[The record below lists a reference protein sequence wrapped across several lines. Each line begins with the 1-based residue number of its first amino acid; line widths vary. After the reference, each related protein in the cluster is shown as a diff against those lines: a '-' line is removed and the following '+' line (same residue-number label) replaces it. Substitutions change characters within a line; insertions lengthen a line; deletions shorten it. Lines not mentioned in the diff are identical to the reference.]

1 MISSPT
7 KRIISITR
15 VKFSYCYWAT
25 VNFNGFITFYFWHSS
40 VAILEFQL
48 TVWFSWFLSYIYDRF
63 RGDFIFSR
71 HSLLSIGHFR
81 LGFTWSKFTFFLF
94 FDILLQDLTST
105 LSSLSRFFLSLGVT
119 REVIGS
125 LFLIFD
131 SCGLLIGFFTRPTIF
146 SAQFLGRGLFLY
158 LTFSYNLCDTLVS
171 VHLVIVRF
179 IGLQ

>member
-25 VNFNGFITFYFWHSS
+25 VNFNGFITFYFWHSA

-71 HSLLSIGHFR
+71 HSLLSNGHFR

-94 FDILLQDLTST
+94 FWHFAARSYVHAKFFISFFCLWELRGKLSD
-105 LSSLSRFFLSLGVT
+105 LSSKFLILVDCWLDSLRGQRFFLHNFWVEACSC
-119 REVIGS
+119 IWN
-125 LFLIFD
+125 FLTT
-131 SCGLLIGFFTRPTIF
+131 S
-146 SAQFLGRGLFLY
+146 S
-158 LTFSYNLCDTLVS
+158 DTLVS
-171 VHLVIVRF
+171 VHLVIAWF